1 MPDLPYQDSEISA
14 RKRGITEVC
23 PDNNA
28 PDKLNHFCV
37 INELITQIL
46 LPEKGG
52 REEKIR
58 Q

>member
-1 MPDLPYQDSEISA
+1 MPDLPDQDSEISA

-28 PDKLNHFCV
+28 PDKLNHFYV
-37 INELITQIL
+37 INERITQIL